1 MAEDQG
7 GGAAPK
13 DVGDISSDSK
23 DSVAY
28 ETYRKTVSEAKRL
41 KEQLAEIKAQKDAD
55 DQAKLAEQGKYKEM
69 VEKLQTDL
77 KTKDADFKKKE
88 AFFVQSNLKSTVS
101 RYAKELGAIG
111 EATEEIYEVA
121 KSKGLLS
128 SLEIKEDYS
137 VNGDQI
143 KEALSELQKKSP
155 WFFQKSVAAPR
166 DITVG
171 GNASGGSSTK
181 KLTEL
186 SFEQL
191 AELGKNAKA

>member
-143 KEALSELQKKSP
+143 KEAL
-155 WFFQKSVAAPR
+155 ANYRRRAR
-166 DITVG
+166 
-171 GNASGGSSTK
+171 GSSKSQSQRPEILQLVATPVADHR
-181 KLTEL
+181 LRNL
-186 SFEQL
+186 PSFRSSNWQS
-191 AELGKNAKA
+191 